1 MTNLTIL
8 CLVKMECGWNFS
20 TSVLKMMV
28 KSGLGK
34 IFLKF
39 LHAHTMSFLLLNLC
53 FWSKFN
59 NENDMV
65 SAWRNFKNI
74 FPRPLFTIIFRPE
87 MLKFHS
93 YSTLTGDTRVE
104 FVIYSVLRIREKH
117 VMNLLLVFT
126 IFDDFSGNIPLLL
139 IALFEVIGV
148 VYFYG
153 LRT

>member
-1 MTNLTIL
+1 
-8 CLVKMECGWNFS
+8 
-20 TSVLKMMV
+20 
-28 KSGLGK
+28 
-34 IFLKF
+34 
-39 LHAHTMSFLLLNLC
+39 
-53 FWSKFN
+53 
-59 NENDMV
+59 
-65 SAWRNFKNI
+65 
-74 FPRPLFTIIFRPE
+74 

-93 YSTLTGDTRVE
+93 YLTGDTRVE